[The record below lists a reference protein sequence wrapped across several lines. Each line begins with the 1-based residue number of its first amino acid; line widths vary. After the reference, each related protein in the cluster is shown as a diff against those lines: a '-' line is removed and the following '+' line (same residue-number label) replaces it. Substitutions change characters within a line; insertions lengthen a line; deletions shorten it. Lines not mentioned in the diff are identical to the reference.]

1 MQVKKKIRRLLFS
14 CATILMCLTLL
25 VAVAY
30 ALFTDNINLVTHIT
44 TGDLDITLT
53 RTNLTSIVIGPDGKL
68 RDYTNTGHIDF
79 STPSND
85 NLFDLY
91 EGVYIVPG
99 VEFKATL
106 LVENFSDIEFGYY
119 VELLV
124 SDDSSLE
131 LCEQLL
137 VTITSGDKQ
146 VSGTLADLKLGSE
159 NDFISK
165 LNVGD
170 SSTFDIEIIFED
182 NDNSNAAMDKTVYFD
197 LVVHAI
203 QIPSSQDSSK

>member
-14 CATILMCLTLL
+14 CATILMCLTVL

-30 ALFTDNINLVTHIT
+30 ALFTDYIKLTTHIT

-53 RTNLTSIVIGPDGKL
+53 RTNLTSIVMGPDGKL
-68 RDYTNTGHIDF
+68 REYTNTGRIDF

-106 LVENFSDIEFGYY
+106 LVENFSDLEFGYY

-124 SDDSSLE
+124 SDDSAQE

-137 VTITSGDKQ
+137 VTITSGEKQ

-159 NDFISK
+159 NDYISK

>member
-14 CATILMCLTLL
+14 CATILMCLTIL

-30 ALFTDNINLVTHIT
+30 ALFTDNINLTTHIT

-53 RTNLTSIVIGPDGKL
+53 RTNLTSIVMGPDGKL
-68 RDYTNTGHIDF
+68 TKHTNADHIDF
-79 STPSND
+79 STPSDD

-91 EGVYIVPG
+91 EGIYIVPG

-106 LVENFSDIEFGYY
+106 LVENNSDMEFGYY
-119 VELLV
+119 IELLV
-124 SDDSSLE
+124 SDDSAQE

-137 VTITSGDKQ
+137 VTITSGDKK
-146 VSGTLADLKLGSE
+146 VSGTLADLQLGAE
-159 NDFISK
+159 DDFISSLK
-165 LNVGD
+165 IGD
-170 SSTFDIEIIFED
+170 SSTFDIEIIFTD
-182 NDNSNAAMDKTVYFD
+182 NGNSNAAMDKTVYFD

-203 QIPSSQDSSK
+203 QIPGSQDSSN

>member
-203 QIPSSQDSSK
+203 QITSSQDSSK